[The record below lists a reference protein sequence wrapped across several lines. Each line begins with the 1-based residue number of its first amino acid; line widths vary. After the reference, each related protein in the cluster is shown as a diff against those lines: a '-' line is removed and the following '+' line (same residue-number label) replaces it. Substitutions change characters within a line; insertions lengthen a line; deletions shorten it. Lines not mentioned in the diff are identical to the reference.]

1 MGNYVRVRTF
11 CYRYYITDLLF
22 STILTLNKSSNFILS
37 VKVKLWGFKY
47 PGTPEGGGIFSS
59 SPCHKDTLIRLHKP
73 FLLQIWHHRSIQ
85 KVNIDPSIYWCT
97 LVVINGGYMSGSN
110 RRLRWVIGCSD
121 WWPPS
126 SKMDLA
132 QKWRG
137 WRWLEFLH
145 FILRCVNVKKD
156 TLWRHYHPSK
166 K

>member
-1 MGNYVRVRTF
+1 MYKYVPTHSFRSKSGSLDRFRRPILNFPPSGVWYVLVWVEIWFKVEYVLSSGSDSTPINFSTKMGNYVRVRTF

-85 KVNIDPSIYWCT
+85 KVNIDPSI
-97 LVVINGGYMSGSN
+97 
-110 RRLRWVIGCSD
+110 
-121 WWPPS
+121 
-126 SKMDLA
+126 
-132 QKWRG
+132 
-137 WRWLEFLH
+137 
-145 FILRCVNVKKD
+145 
-156 TLWRHYHPSK
+156 
-166 K
+166 